1 MEAVGTAEQ
10 EVAQPPAVMADDVE
24 EVTYRVK
31 EVAAM
36 LNVSL
41 ATVYNLIASGDL
53 PAYSIGPGRG
63 TKRVPHSELMAYK
76 DRCRARAV
84 RAAH

>member
-1 MEAVGTAEQ
+1 MDRVTSVQPETA
-10 EVAQPPAVMADDVE
+10 E
-24 EVTYRVK
+24 EVTYHVK
-31 EVAAM
+31 EVAPL
-36 LNVSL
+36 LNVCV

-63 TKRVPHSELMAYK
+63 TKRVPHADLMAYK

-84 RAAH
+84 RTP

>member
-1 MEAVGTAEQ
+1 MDQVTSVE
-10 EVAQPPAVMADDVE
+10 PDPAE

-31 EVAAM
+31 EVAPF

-41 ATVYNLIASGDL
+41 ATVYNLIARGDL

-63 TKRVPHSELMAYK
+63 VKRVPHNELMAYK
-76 DRCRARAV
+76 KRCRARAV
-84 RAAH
+84 RTPA